1 MKSSAYIFGIRP
13 VLEAISA
20 GKNIEKVFLKKGL
33 RGELFKELL
42 VVLDNENVPCQWVP
56 IEKLN
61 RLTGKNHQGV
71 IAIISPIEYSNIE
84 KIVPG
89 LFENRQFPLLM
100 VLDGITDVRNFGAI
114 ARTAEC
120 AGVHALIIPEKG
132 AAAVNADA
140 VKTSAGA
147 LHKIPV
153 CRSRNLA
160 DTLRFLHDSGLQ
172 VVAVSEKGNEYYYQQ
187 DYTTPT
193 VLIMGAEDKGI
204 SSELIGMA
212 DKIVKIPV
220 LGTISSLNVSVAA
233 GILIYEA
240 IRQRNI

>member
-42 VVLDNENVPCQWVP
+42 TVLDNANIPCQWVP
-56 IEKLN
+56 LEKLN

-71 IAIISPIEYSNIE
+71 VAIISPIEYGNIDE
-84 KIVPG
+84 IVPR
-89 LFENRQFPLLM
+89 LFENRQFPLLL

-114 ARTAEC
+114 ARTSEC
-120 AGVHALIIPEKG
+120 AGVHALVIPERG
-132 AAAVNADA
+132 AAAINADA
-140 VKTSAGA
+140 IKTSAGA

-153 CRSRNLA
+153 CRSKNLA
-160 DTLRFLHDSGLQ
+160 ATLQFLHDSGLQ
-172 VVAVSEKGNEYYYQQ
+172 VIAVSEKGDENYFQQ

-204 SSELIGMA
+204 SSELIAMA
-212 DKIVKIPV
+212 DRKVKIPV

-233 GILIYEA
+233 GIIIYEA
-240 IRQRNI
+240 IRQRNF